1 MHTPYVDELRSGKV
15 LDLDGNMDENKL
27 LYKAIKR
34 DKIYLMKFGLEYD
47 VQFGQ
52 QNPHR
57 ALYAYPLMHYNYWD
71 EFFSVNPI
79 DLGAFGEN
87 IILSGVDEFSTFIG
101 DTYKFGEAV
110 IQVSQP
116 LLPKHSKFHPFS
128 YHPFIDQ
135 MKETGK
141 TGWFYRVIE
150 EGYVEADTELQLL
163 NRPYPDWSI
172 AAINEAIYKDK
183 FNLRSAYELS
193 QCELLSPEL
202 KRIFTR
208 RLQGL
213 A

>member
-15 LDLDGNMDENKL
+15 LDLDGNIDENKL

-128 YHPFIDQ
+128 
-135 MKETGK
+135 
-141 TGWFYRVIE
+141 
-150 EGYVEADTELQLL
+150 
-163 NRPYPDWSI
+163 
-172 AAINEAIYKDK
+172 
-183 FNLRSAYELS
+183 
-193 QCELLSPEL
+193 
-202 KRIFTR
+202 
-208 RLQGL
+208 
-213 A
+213 